1 MRDIIF
7 YKKVF
12 GETFN
17 LITRG
22 QQEDLVKIIDVEAIK
37 DFEPQIIQLGGELTV
52 PTMELMG
59 RQKIAYY
66 SDPNGNIFALLENDK

>member
-12 GETFN
+12 GETFS
-17 LITRG
+17 LITP
-22 QQEDLVKIIDVEAIK
+22 EENDDVVKIIDVDHIK
-37 DFEPQIIQLGGELTV
+37 DFEKQIIHFGGQLTV